1 MGLLK
6 VGKPYSWDDARDHRQ
21 YVRHH
26 GVVQFLNIYN
36 RVKDIT
42 NDELLWGDEVRV
54 SYKLLKKHQS
64 VKLRASLSCGVAG
77 DL

>member
-6 VGKPYSWDDARDHRQ
+6 VGKPYSWDEAREHRQ

-42 NDELLWGDEVRV
+42 NDELLWGDEVRGAAPV
-54 SYKLLKKHQS
+54 SVGDVGH
-64 VKLRASLSCGVAG
+64 ASFSRSATLSS
-77 DL
+77 